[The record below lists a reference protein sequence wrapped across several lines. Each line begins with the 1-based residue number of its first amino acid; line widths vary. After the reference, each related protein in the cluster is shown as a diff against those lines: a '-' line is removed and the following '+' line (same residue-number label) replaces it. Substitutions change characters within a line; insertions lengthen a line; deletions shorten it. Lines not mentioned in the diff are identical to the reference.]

1 MTKVLGLI
9 TARGGSKG
17 IPKKNIEHVG
27 GKPLITWTIEAAL
40 KSNVFDRVV
49 VSTDNNEIAAVAQ
62 KWGAEVPFI
71 RPGRLSKDDSPH
83 VDVIIHAINW
93 LQEKEDYSPE
103 FLMLLQPTSP
113 LRTSEDIDKSF
124 ELAVDRKADCVISVQ
139 ETLSHPYSVMQVT
152 EDQKLLK
159 FLMSSEDDSSYQR
172 RQVRPKFY
180 SLNGAIFIFKVDV
193 LLTTK
198 NMYPELTF
206 TYVMPKERSLDVD
219 TSWDLHIANLSLNH
233 LYGK

>member
-1 MTKVLGLI
+1 VSKVLGLI

-17 IPKKNIEHVG
+17 ITNKNIVHVG
-27 GKPLITWTIEAAL
+27 EKPLIAWTIEAAL
-40 KSNVFDRVV
+40 KSNVLDRVV
-49 VSTDNNEIAAVAQ
+49 VSTDNNEIASVAQ
-62 KWGAEVPFI
+62 KWGAEVPFT
-71 RPGRLSKDDSPH
+71 RPYRLAKDDSPH
-83 VDVIIHAINW
+83 VDVLIHAINW

-124 ELAVDRKADCVISVQ
+124 ALAIDRKADCVISVQ

-152 EDQKLLK
+152 EDQKLSE
-159 FLMSSEDDSSYQR
+159 FLMSSDDAASYQR

-193 LLTTK
+193 LLK
-198 NMYPELTF
+198 NKNIYPELTF

-219 TSWDLHIANLSLNH
+219 TSWDLHVANLILNH
-233 LYGK
+233 LYSK

>member
-27 GKPLITWTIEAAL
+27 GKPLIAWTIEAAL

-49 VSTDNNEIAAVAQ
+49 VSTDNNEIASVAQ

-83 VDVIIHAINW
+83 VDVLIHAINW

-124 ELAVDRKADCVISVQ
+124 ELAVDRKADYVISVQ
-139 ETLSHPYSVMQVT
+139 EALSHPYSVMQVA
-152 EDQKLLK
+152 EDQKLSE
-159 FLMSSEDDSSYQR
+159 FLMSSGDDASYQR

-193 LLTTK
+193 LLTNK
-198 NMYPELTF
+198 NTYPELTF

-219 TSWDLHIANLSLNH
+219 TSWDLHIANLVLNH
-233 LYGK
+233 LYSK

>member
-9 TARGGSKG
+9 TARGDSKG

-27 GKPLITWTIEAAL
+27 GKPLIAWTIEAAL

-49 VSTDNNEIAAVAQ
+49 VSTDNNEIAGVAQ

-83 VDVIIHAINW
+83 VDVLIHAINW
-93 LQEKEDYSPE
+93 LQQKEDYSPE

-139 ETLSHPYSVMQVT
+139 EALSHPYSVMQVA
-152 EDQKLLK
+152 EDQKLSE
-159 FLMSSEDDSSYQR
+159 FLMSSEDDASYQR

-193 LLTTK
+193 LLTNK
-198 NMYPELTF
+198 NTYPELTF

-219 TSWDLHIANLSLNH
+219 TSWDLHIANLILNH
-233 LYGK
+233 LYVK